1 MQKSRKDRRVTKHMK
16 IRMHL
21 QGTTEIPR
29 VSVFKSLHNFYAQ
42 LINDETHTTL
52 VSSSTKSLS
61 LTTNNIDAV
70 KKVAKDFASK
80 LKNKNITKIVFD
92 RSGYIYHGKVAAFA
106 DTLREEGI
114 NF

>member
-21 QGTTEIPR
+21 QGTADVPR
-29 VSVFKSLHNFYAQ
+29 VTVFKSLHNFYAQ

-52 VSSSTKSLS
+52 AASSTKALS
-61 LTTNNIDAV
+61 LTTNNIEAV
-70 KKVAKDFASK
+70 KTVAKDFATK
-80 LKNKNITKIVFD
+80 LKNKNVTKIVFD

-106 DTLREEGI
+106 ETLREEGI